1 VSVRK
6 TKPKRKTTRAKRKP
20 ATKKAAPKKAKPK
33 KAAAKNQVRHKT
45 GHREA
50 RGQKMSAP
58 PALGTKPVR
67 QASRYGSGFDDR
79 LEPTVPVDLSRVHSV
94 SELVEMY
101 RAAAIGAR
109 QVGEAADILHTMVR
123 DPKCYVVCTV
133 SGAMTVA
140 KMGLVLCEM
149 IEHGMVQAVV
159 STGALM
165 AHGFVEAAGLA
176 HFKYDPSMNDEALF
190 ERGYN
195 RVYDSLE
202 LEQNLDDV
210 EKIVS
215 RVLTENEDVETWS
228 SMQLHRALGRWLSMQ
243 NAGRGILRSAYE
255 HDVPVYVPA
264 FTDSEL
270 GLDFAIHNHRRQQK
284 ELPRLHFDPFLDL
297 EDYTGRVDGQDR
309 VGIFTIGGGVP
320 RNWAQQVGPY
330 LDILAKRAGI
340 GSGIARF
347 RYGVRICPEPAHWGG
362 LSGCT
367 YSEGVS
373 WGKFVPKAK
382 GGRFAEVYADATI
395 VWPLVVQ
402 AVRERM
408 GVAAPPAKR
417 NPRGARDAGGRGK
430 KRLSRARR

>member
-1 VSVRK
+1 MTARQSK
-6 TKPKRKTTRAKRKP
+6 SKRTGKGKRTTSPGKRGAARTGRRSTARQAKRRAGSSSTRKAAKKSAPKP
-20 ATKKAAPKKAKPK
+20 SRTKK
-33 KAAAKNQVRHKT
+33 V
-45 GHREA
+45 
-50 RGQKMSAP
+50 
-58 PALGTKPVR
+58 VR
-67 QASRYGSGFDDR
+67 QAMQYGTGFDDA
-79 LEPTVPVDLSRVHSV
+79 LEPTVPIDLSRVRSV
-94 SELVEMY
+94 SDLVTMY
-101 RAAAIGAR
+101 GRTAIGAR
-109 QVGEAADILHTMVR
+109 QVGEAADILHAMVQ
-123 DPKCYVVCTV
+123 DQKCFVVCTI

-149 IEHGMVQAVV
+149 IEHGMVHAVV

-165 AHGFVEAAGLA
+165 AHGFVEAAGLT

-210 EKIVS
+210 EKIVAA
-215 RVLTENEDVETWS
+215 VLKENSDVTTWCS
-228 SMQLHRALGRWLSMQ
+228 VTLNRALGRWLSEQ
-243 NAGRGILRSAYE
+243 KAGRGILRSAYE
-255 HDVPVYVPA
+255 NDVPVYVPA

-270 GLDFAIHNHRRQQK
+270 GLDFAIHNHRRVQK
-284 ELPRLHFDPFLDL
+284 GEPRLSFDPFLDL
-297 EDYTGRVDGQDR
+297 DDYTEHIDGQER
-309 VGIFTIGGGVP
+309 VGIFTVGGGVP

-347 RYGVRICPEPAHWGG
+347 RYGVRICPEPVHWGG

-373 WGKFVPKAK
+373 WGKFIPKAQ

-395 VWPLVVQ
+395 AWPLVVQ

-408 GVAAPPAKR
+408 GVA
-417 NPRGARDAGGRGK
+417 
-430 KRLSRARR
+430 